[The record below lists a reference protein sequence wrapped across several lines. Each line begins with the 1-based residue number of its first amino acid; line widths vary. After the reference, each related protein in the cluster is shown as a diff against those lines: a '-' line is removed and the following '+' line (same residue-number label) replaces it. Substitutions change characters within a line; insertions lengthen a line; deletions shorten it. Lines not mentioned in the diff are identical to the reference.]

1 MKKNKVDV
9 ILRVIMV
16 LCLCACL
23 GLICV
28 LYTHLPQ
35 HNTKFNSSDYDTYQT
50 NVHPRYAFEE
60 YDVEK
65 NTISAKGWYVLEDED
80 SKNCQE
86 MTVYLS
92 TRDSH
97 LFYKMKTTRQD
108 RQDVDTYLRKR
119 VSGEYLHAH
128 VQSGFTAT
136 ISRKDLPHDTYY
148 FYVYYKSK
156 NYKVMTKLAYKII
169 I

>member
-1 MKKNKVDV
+1 MKKNKLDV
-9 ILRVIMV
+9 VLRVIMV
-16 LCLCACL
+16 IGLCACL

-28 LYTHLPQ
+28 LYTHLPD

-60 YDVEK
+60 YDVQK
-65 NTISAKGWYVLEDED
+65 NTISCKGWYVLQDED
-80 SKNCQE
+80 SKNCKN

-97 LFYKMKTTRQD
+97 LFYKMKTKRLN
-108 RQDVDTYLRKR
+108 RKDVDIYLRKR
-119 VSGEYLHAH
+119 VSGIYLHPH
-128 VQSGFTAT
+128 LQSGFEAT
-136 ISRKDLPHDTYY
+136 ISRKNLPHDTYY
-148 FYVYYKSK
+148 FYVYYHSSK
-156 NYKVMTKLAYKII
+156 YKVMTKLAYKII